1 MSPSRPTSGDNGE
14 GRRVDLDGVELDGV
28 LRIGVHVADVGVVHT
43 HHGGDV
49 AGLDLGALG
58 TAQIVEGEELL
69 DRGRLAL
76 AIVLD
81 HEDLVAR
88 VDGTGVD
95 AADADA
101 THEVGVVDGH
111 ALHGKR
117 AVDVDL
123 GRGQVVDDHVEQRVH
138 VHVAVLGVEAGVAVD
153 ARAVHHV
160 LHGKL
165 ELLIG
170 GAQIGHE
177 VETVVVCLFGVGAG
191 AVDLVDD
198 NHDVQTGVDG
208 MTQDEARLGHGA
220 LEGVDQQER
229 TVRHAQHALDLA
241 AKVGMAGGV
250 DDVDL
255 YAVVVDGDVLGKNR
269 DAALALL
276 VVGVEHALL
285 HLLVGAE
292 GAGGAQ
298 ELVTQGG
305 LAVVDVGDDGD
316 VSQVLYAHGVPYP

>member
-1 MSPSRPTSGDNGE
+1 MGSSSTGFSGSVYTSPMSVLSTPTTAAMSPASTSE
-14 GRRVDLDGVELDGV
+14 
-28 LRIGVHVADVGVVHT
+28 H
-43 HHGGDV
+43 
-49 AGLDLGALG
+49 LG

-111 ALHGKR
+111 ALHGER

-177 VETVVVCLFGVGAG
+177 VETVVVCLLGVGAG

-198 NHDVQTGVDG
+198 DHDVQTGVYG

-241 AKVGMAGGV
+241 SKVGMAGGV

-269 DAALALL
+269 DTALALL
-276 VVGVEHALL
+276 VVESS
-285 HLLVGAE
+285 
-292 GAGGAQ
+292 
-298 ELVTQGG
+298 TRSCTSW
-305 LAVVDVGDDGD
+305 LARKAAARRSLSHKVV
-316 VSQVLYAHGVPYP
+316 LP